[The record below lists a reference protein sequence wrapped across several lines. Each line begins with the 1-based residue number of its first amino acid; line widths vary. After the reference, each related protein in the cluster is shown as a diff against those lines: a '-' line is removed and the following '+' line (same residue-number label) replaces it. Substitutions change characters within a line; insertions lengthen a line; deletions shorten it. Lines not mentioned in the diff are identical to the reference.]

1 MPWPGM
7 TDFSEAVQNPAVC
20 FKGTEL
26 QSGQVALN
34 RRGLPLMFSGSFACV
49 YSLSV
54 GNQKFAVRCFT
65 REIKDQQSRY
75 EQLTNYLYGVLP
87 PAFVDF
93 EYLEH
98 GINFRG
104 DWYPIVKMEWV
115 EGDSL
120 SKFVDSNINE
130 PAILRRIAAQWRGGT
145 TANLRG
151 LRIAHNDLQHG
162 NVMVQRDGSI
172 RLVDYDGMFLPHFR
186 GQRSP
191 ELGHKNYQH
200 PLRTSEDYDD
210 YVDNFPTLVIYT
222 SLLAIA
228 AEPDVWSFFNDDNL
242 IFTRDDYADPKSSQI
257 FNRLNNSPDPAVVNL
272 TKRLDECCS
281 LPVKEV
287 PDLETILLDL
297 PPSPAPARAPAPS
310 APGASVPAASVPAA
324 SAPGTTAP
332 APGPTPA
339 TTAAPESAGGYR
351 QILQAQQGGAA
362 ASTPA
367 GPSPLGAAPPQARVT
382 APAGPGTGILCS
394 RCNRPVEPSDRFCI
408 GCGAPVR
415 VPAAPPAPLPPAV
428 PPPTPV
434 AVPASVPAP
443 PAAPLAAPPEPR
455 RQFNK
460 LLLSLAAI
468 IIVGI
473 IVVVVGRIDIPGIFG
488 VGAPAAPSGATPPLP
503 PNSVPPSAGAAT
515 SGAGAAALPLVIPTE
530 TPAPAPTNTPVPTP
544 TLMPTLTP
552 MPTSAPTPTPVP
564 IPENASQ
571 VMALFDQGVITA
583 DQAAAMLRE
592 LGAKQTLEPTNT
604 PEPTPTPTPA
614 PTPTPTLAPTV
625 TPPPS
630 AGQISSGCRVKFDGL
645 DVASSV
651 SSGFTQPGYKWV
663 AQWRYRGYEPAKGL
677 IYHFEITQEGV
688 RHVDVHPVLYS
699 WVDEEC
705 HKQLMNSATA
715 HAWAGHPSGED
726 DPAVLTFDIA
736 APYERWAHSW
746 LCLWKDYG
754 RPGNVLLS
762 CTTAEQSPGS

>member
-367 GPSPLGAAPPQARVT
+367 GPSPLGAASATGQSYRARRARNGHPVFPVQPSRGTVGPFLHRLRCAGSRPSRPAGAPSSSRSATNSCCCARV
-382 APAGPGTGILCS
+382 CS
-394 RCNRPVEPSDRFCI
+394 
-408 GCGAPVR
+408 G
-415 VPAAPPAPLPPAV
+415 
-428 PPPTPV
+428 
-434 AVPASVPAP
+434 PASGA
-443 PAAPLAAPPEPR
+443 
-455 RQFNK
+455 
-460 LLLSLAAI
+460 LSS
-468 IIVGI
+468 
-473 IVVVVGRIDIPGIFG
+473 P
-488 VGAPAAPSGATPPLP
+488 
-503 PNSVPPSAGAAT
+503 
-515 SGAGAAALPLVIPTE
+515 AGAAASIQQ
-530 TPAPAPTNTPVPTP
+530 AAPVPGGHH
-544 TLMPTLTP
+544 
-552 MPTSAPTPTPVP
+552 
-564 IPENASQ
+564 NCW
-571 VMALFDQGVITA
+571 DY
-583 DQAAAMLRE
+583 R
-592 LGAKQTLEPTNT
+592 
-604 PEPTPTPTPA
+604 
-614 PTPTPTLAPTV
+614 
-625 TPPPS
+625 
-630 AGQISSGCRVKFDGL
+630 GCRWENRH
-645 DVASSV
+645 
-651 SSGFTQPGYKWV
+651 SG
-663 AQWRYRGYEPAKGL
+663 
-677 IYHFEITQEGV
+677 HFWG
-688 RHVDVHPVLYS
+688 
-699 WVDEEC
+699 
-705 HKQLMNSATA
+705 
-715 HAWAGHPSGED
+715 
-726 DPAVLTFDIA
+726 
-736 APYERWAHSW
+736 
-746 LCLWKDYG
+746 G
-754 RPGNVLLS
+754 RPGR
-762 CTTAEQSPGS
+762 P